1 MRRFESY
8 HPSQNLDNM
17 SINNLDIFAGSSSTD
32 LAEDVAKLLGL
43 KLTPRELGYFSDGE
57 VKVEINENVRG
68 HDTFIIQST
77 CAPTN
82 KHLMEIMLLADA
94 LKRSSASKVTA
105 VVPYY
110 GYARQ
115 DRRVRS
121 ARVPIS
127 AKVVADMFS
136 SVGIDRVLTMD
147 LHSETIQGFF
157 DMPAD
162 NVYATKLLVE
172 DIQKNY
178 PGEDMVVV
186 SPDVGGVVRSR
197 ALAKYLNGV
206 DLAIIDKRRD
216 IANKSEV
223 MNIIGSVKDKVCI
236 VPDDIIDTAG
246 TLCNAAEALKNAGAK
261 MVNAYITHPVLSGP
275 AIERISNSEINE
287 LVVTNSI
294 PLSADAQNCQKIKVV
309 SIAPILS
316 ECIIRLANEESLSAL
331 FL

>member
-1 MRRFESY
+1 
-8 HPSQNLDNM
+8 M
-17 SINNLDIFAGSSSTD
+17 SAKNFDIFTGSANPD
-32 LAEDVAKLLGL
+32 LASEVSKILSIDISHADVGQ
-43 KLTPRELGYFSDGE
+43 FSDGE
-57 VKVEINENVRG
+57 IKVQIEDNVRG

-82 KHLMEIMLLADA
+82 KNVMEIMLIADA

-105 VVPYY
+105 IVPYY

-127 AKVVADMFS
+127 AKVVADMFA
-136 SVGIDRVLTMD
+136 SVGIDRVLTID

-162 NVYATKLLVE
+162 NVYAAKLMVDHIKDNNDRKE
-172 DIQKNY
+172 V
-178 PGEDMVVV
+178 VVV

-197 ALAKYLNGV
+197 ALAKLLDDT
-206 DLAIIDKRRD
+206 DLAIIDKRRAV
-216 IANKSEV
+216 ANQSEV
-223 MNIIGSVKDKVCI
+223 MNIIGDIEGKVCI
-236 VPDDIIDTAG
+236 VPDDLIDTAG
-246 TLCNAAEALKNAGAK
+246 TLCNAADALKEKGAK
-261 MVNAYITHPVLSGP
+261 AVKAYITHPVLSGP
-275 AIERISNSEINE
+275 AIERLNNSSIDE

-294 PLSADAQNCQKIKVV
+294 PLNKEAQKCSKIRVI
-309 SIAPILS
+309 SLASTIA
-316 ECIIRLANEESLSAL
+316 ECIKRLSNEESLSEM

>member
-1 MRRFESY
+1 
-8 HPSQNLDNM
+8 M
-17 SINNLDIFAGSSSTD
+17 SKKNLDIFTGTANPEFALEVSKILGIKISD
-32 LAEDVAKLLGL
+32 ADV
-43 KLTPRELGYFSDGE
+43 GYFSDGE
-57 VKVEINENVRG
+57 LKVEIEENVRG

-77 CAPTN
+77 CSPTN
-82 KHLMEIMLLADA
+82 KNVMEIMLIADA
-94 LKRSSASKVTA
+94 LKRSSASKITA
-105 VVPYY
+105 IVPYY

-127 AKVVADMFS
+127 AKVVADMFA
-136 SVGIDRVLTMD
+136 SVGIDRVLTID

-162 NVYATKLLVE
+162 NVYATKFMVD
-172 DIQKNY
+172 DIKENNDRN
-178 PGEDMVVV
+178 EVVVV

-197 ALAKYLNGV
+197 ALAKLLDDT

-216 IANKSEV
+216 AANQSEV
-223 MNIIGSVKDKVCI
+223 MNIIGEIDGKVCI

-246 TLCNAAEALKNAGAK
+246 TLCNAAIALKEKGAK
-261 MVNAYITHPVLSGP
+261 AVKAYITHPVLSGP
-275 AIERISNSEINE
+275 AIERINDSAIDE

-294 PLSADAQNCQKIKVV
+294 PLNKEAQKCSKIRVI
-309 SIAPILS
+309 SIANIIA
-316 ECIIRLANEESLSAL
+316 ECITRLSNEESLSEM

>member
-1 MRRFESY
+1 MKNKSV
-8 HPSQNLDNM
+8 
-17 SINNLDIFAGSSSTD
+17 DIFTGTANPEFAQEISDILGIKIS
-32 LAEDVAKLLGL
+32 AADV
-43 KLTPRELGYFSDGE
+43 GYFSDGE
-57 VKVEINENVRG
+57 LKVEIEENVRG

-77 CAPTN
+77 CSPTN
-82 KHLMEIMLLADA
+82 KNVMEIMLIADA
-94 LKRSSASKVTA
+94 LKRSSASRITA

-121 ARVPIS
+121 SRVPIS
-127 AKVVADMFS
+127 AKVVSDMFS
-136 SVGIDRVLTMD
+136 SVGINRVLTLD

-162 NVYATKLLVE
+162 NVYATKLMVE
-172 DIQKNY
+172 DISKNY
-178 PGEDMVVV
+178 TQENLVIV

-197 ALAKYLNGV
+197 ALAKYLDGL

-216 IANKSEV
+216 AANESEV
-223 MNIIGSVKDKVCI
+223 MNIIGDVEGKECI

-246 TLCNAAEALKNAGAK
+246 TICNAAQALKNAGASK
-261 MVNAYITHPVLSGP
+261 VSAYITHPVLSGP
-275 AIERISNSEINE
+275 AIERISASEIDE

-294 PLSADAQNCQKIKVV
+294 PLTKDGQKCSKIRLI
-309 SIAPILS
+309 SIAPIIS
-316 ECIIRLANEESLSAL
+316 ECIKRLSNEESLSAV

>member
-1 MRRFESY
+1 MKNKSV
-8 HPSQNLDNM
+8 
-17 SINNLDIFAGSSSTD
+17 DIFTGTANPE
-32 LAEDVAKLLGL
+32 LAQEVSNILGIKISAADV
-43 KLTPRELGYFSDGE
+43 GYFSDGE
-57 VKVEINENVRG
+57 LKVEIEENVRG

-77 CAPTN
+77 CSPTN
-82 KHLMEIMLLADA
+82 KNVMEIMLIADA
-94 LKRSSASKVTA
+94 LKRSSASRITA

-127 AKVVADMFS
+127 AKVVADMFA
-136 SVGIDRVLTMD
+136 SVGIDRVLTID

-162 NVYATKLLVE
+162 NVYATKFMVD
-172 DIQKNY
+172 DIKENNDRN
-178 PGEDMVVV
+178 EVVVV

-197 ALAKYLNGV
+197 ALAKLLDDT
-206 DLAIIDKRRD
+206 DLAIIDKRRAA
-216 IANKSEV
+216 ANQSEV
-223 MNIIGSVKDKVCI
+223 MNIIGEVQGKVCI

-246 TLCNAAEALKNAGAK
+246 TLCNAAEALKNNGAK
-261 MVNAYITHPVLSGP
+261 AVKAYITHPVLSGP
-275 AIERISNSEINE
+275 AIERLNKSAIDE

-294 PLSADAQNCQKIKVV
+294 PLDKEAKKCSKIRVI
-309 SIAPILS
+309 SIANIIA
-316 ECIIRLANEESLSAL
+316 ECITRLSNEESLSEM

>member
-1 MRRFESY
+1 
-8 HPSQNLDNM
+8 M
-17 SINNLDIFAGSSSTD
+17 SNSNFDIFTGSANPE
-32 LAEDVAKLLGL
+32 LASEVSKILGIDISQADI
-43 KLTPRELGYFSDGE
+43 GQFSDGE
-57 VKVEINENVRG
+57 IKVQIEDNVRG

-82 KHLMEIMLLADA
+82 KNVMEIMLIADA

-105 VVPYY
+105 IVPYY

-127 AKVVADMFS
+127 AKVVADMFA
-136 SVGIDRVLTMD
+136 SVGIDRVLTID

-162 NVYATKLLVE
+162 NVYATKLMVDHIKDNNE
-172 DIQKNY
+172 RK
-178 PGEDMVVV
+178 EVVVV

-197 ALAKYLNGV
+197 ALAKLLDDT
-206 DLAIIDKRRD
+206 DLAIIDKRRA
-216 IANKSEV
+216 IANQSEV
-223 MNIIGSVKDKVCI
+223 MNIIGDIDGKVCI
-236 VPDDIIDTAG
+236 VPDDLIDTAG
-246 TLCNAAEALKNAGAK
+246 TLCNAADALKEKGAK
-261 MVNAYITHPVLSGP
+261 AVKAYITHPVLSGP
-275 AIERISNSEINE
+275 AIERLNNSSIDE

-294 PLSADAQNCQKIKVV
+294 PLNKEAQKCSKIRVI
-309 SIAPILS
+309 SLASTIAECIKRLSNEQSLS
-316 ECIIRLANEESLSAL
+316 EM

>member
-1 MRRFESY
+1 
-8 HPSQNLDNM
+8 M
-17 SINNLDIFAGSSSTD
+17 SKKNLDIFTGTANPEFALEVSKILGIKISD
-32 LAEDVAKLLGL
+32 ADV
-43 KLTPRELGYFSDGE
+43 GYFSDGE
-57 VKVEINENVRG
+57 LKVEIEENVRG

-77 CAPTN
+77 CSPTN
-82 KHLMEIMLLADA
+82 KNVMEIMLIADA
-94 LKRSSASKVTA
+94 LKRSSASKITA
-105 VVPYY
+105 IVPYY

-127 AKVVADMFS
+127 AKVVADMFA
-136 SVGIDRVLTMD
+136 SVGIDRVLTID

-162 NVYATKLLVE
+162 NVYATKFMVD
-172 DIQKNY
+172 DIKENN
-178 PGEDMVVV
+178 DRNKVVVV

-197 ALAKYLNGV
+197 ALAKLLDDT

-216 IANKSEV
+216 AANQSEV
-223 MNIIGSVKDKVCI
+223 MNIIGEIEGKVCI

-246 TLCNAAEALKNAGAK
+246 TLCNAAIALKEKGAK
-261 MVNAYITHPVLSGP
+261 AVKAYITHPVLSGP
-275 AIERISNSEINE
+275 AIERINDSAIDE

-294 PLSADAQNCQKIKVV
+294 PLNKEAQKCSKIRVI
-309 SIAPILS
+309 SIANIIA
-316 ECIIRLANEESLSAL
+316 ECITRLSNEESLSEM

>member
-1 MRRFESY
+1 
-8 HPSQNLDNM
+8 M
-17 SINNLDIFAGSSSTD
+17 SKKKLDIFTGTANPEFALEVSKILGIKISD
-32 LAEDVAKLLGL
+32 ADV
-43 KLTPRELGYFSDGE
+43 GYFSDGE
-57 VKVEINENVRG
+57 LKVEIEENVRG

-77 CAPTN
+77 CSPTN
-82 KHLMEIMLLADA
+82 KNVMEIMLIADA
-94 LKRSSASKVTA
+94 LKRSSASKITA
-105 VVPYY
+105 IVPYF

-127 AKVVADMFS
+127 AKVVADMFA
-136 SVGIDRVLTMD
+136 SVGIDRVLTID

-162 NVYATKLLVE
+162 NVYATKFMVD
-172 DIQKNY
+172 DIKENN
-178 PGEDMVVV
+178 DRNKVVVV

-197 ALAKYLNGV
+197 ALAKLLDDT

-216 IANKSEV
+216 AANQSEV
-223 MNIIGSVKDKVCI
+223 MNIIGEIEGKVCI

-246 TLCNAAEALKNAGAK
+246 TLCNAAIALKEKGAK
-261 MVNAYITHPVLSGP
+261 AVKAYITHPVLSGP
-275 AIERISNSEINE
+275 AIERINDSAIDE

-294 PLSADAQNCQKIKVV
+294 PLNKEAQKCSKIRVI
-309 SIAPILS
+309 SIANIIA
-316 ECIIRLANEESLSAL
+316 ECITRLSNEESLSEM